1 MAWGLHYRVT
11 STDHFTINRTH
22 MKKILLTAIA
32 CVGIAAIAHANTYTD
47 NNPADVLLF
56 AGNSSYTG
64 QFTLSGY
71 NPAAETITSATA
83 TFSFLGDGFAD
94 SFNITMGGDSLSHD
108 TFFGSLV
115 VGTSNALNAWGILDS
130 TGVLSYTVALTAN
143 SPWESLLL
151 TNANLKAESASR
163 SVPDAGATSLLLGL
177 GVIGI
182 LGAKRRFASVG

>member
-1 MAWGLHYRVT
+1 MARSLHYRT
-11 STDHFTINRTH
+11 TTANHFTINRTH
-22 MKKILLTAIA
+22 MKKNFLTAIA
-32 CVGIAAIAHANTYTD
+32 CVAIAAVAHANTYTD
-47 NNPADVLLF
+47 NNPANVVLF
-56 AGNSSYTG
+56 AGNPSYTG
-64 QFTLSGY
+64 QFTLDGY

-83 TFSFLGDGFAD
+83 TFSFWGDGFAD
-94 SFNITMGGDSLSHD
+94 SFNITMGGDSLSHG

-143 SPWESLLL
+143 SPWEFLTL
-151 TNANLKAESASR
+151 TNANLTAESASR

-182 LGAKRRFASVG
+182 LGAKRRFASVA